1 MVVKKAEHCGI
12 AGDTVGFTVFPGL
25 RHIIVLR
32 LRFHI
37 CLSQVDEKP
46 ALIAS
51 IRQSLAKI
59 NLNRIIKAAVQIVM
73 DLFAVNLADIKTAKP
88 GPHFRIRASRDK
100 MPPRLLC
107 QHVSALVCL
116 EPAVAVQIPIGKQ
129 RNQIDIK
136 PFF

>member
-59 NLNRIIKAAVQIVM
+59 NLNRIIKAAKRANRTVGKDV
-73 DLFAVNLADIKTAKP
+73 
-88 GPHFRIRASRDK
+88 GRIRIYFHCDR
-100 MPPRLLC
+100 C
-107 QHVSALVCL
+107 I
-116 EPAVAVQIPIGKQ
+116 AVKWNFAA
-129 RNQIDIK
+129 
-136 PFF
+136 